1 MLESENPLIRSNQD
15 ETFSKRQQVDNQHNL
30 SFQDMAANND
40 DEPQRSIEEEKI

>member
-1 MLESENPLIRSNQD
+1 MIESENSLIRSNKD
-15 ETFSKRQQVDNQHNL
+15 DPFSNKQQVNNQHNL

>member
-1 MLESENPLIRSNQD
+1 MIKSENPLIRSNQD
-15 ETFSKRQQVDNQHNL
+15 DPFNNEQQVDNQHNL

>member
-15 ETFSKRQQVDNQHNL
+15 EPFSKRQQVDNQHNL
-30 SFQDMAANND
+30 SFQDMAAND